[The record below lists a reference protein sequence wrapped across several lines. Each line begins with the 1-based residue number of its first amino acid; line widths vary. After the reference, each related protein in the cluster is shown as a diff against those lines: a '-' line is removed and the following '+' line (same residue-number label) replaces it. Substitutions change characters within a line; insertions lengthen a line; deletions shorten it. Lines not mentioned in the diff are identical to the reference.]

1 MQYCAL
7 ILATDMV
14 VISRDDMDGAVK
26 DKHFKHFDADF
37 RAEILLS
44 DTQDGVTMKR
54 SATGRNFVP
63 TVAGA

>member
-1 MQYCAL
+1 
-7 ILATDMV
+7 MV

-54 SATGRNFVP
+54 STTGRNFVP